1 MPSNDVLAD
10 MISRLRQAD
19 EEAFTFEGFSGE
31 ALVMARQYA
40 ELAFLTMDRCPPGLA
55 RRLAISNLKTARDRA
70 ITAAGGTP

>member
-1 MPSNDVLAD
+1 MPSNDVLAA
-10 MISRLRQAD
+10 MIASFRQAD
-19 EEAFTFEGFSGE
+19 EEAFDFEGFTGD

-70 ITAAGGTP
+70 ITSAGGTP